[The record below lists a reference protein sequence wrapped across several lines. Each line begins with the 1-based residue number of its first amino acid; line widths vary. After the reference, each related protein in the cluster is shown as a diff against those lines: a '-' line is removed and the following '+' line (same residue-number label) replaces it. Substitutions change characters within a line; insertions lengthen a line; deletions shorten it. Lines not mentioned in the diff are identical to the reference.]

1 MRIPVKSAAVGMQLS
16 NEDRSGLTRG
26 ISVSGLILGFA
37 FLASSLGQAQV
48 LTAQYDNARTGANRN
63 EGMLTPRN
71 VNVTQF
77 GKLFAFKVD
86 GDVYA
91 QPLYMPDLEVPGKGK
106 HNVVFVA
113 TENDSVYAFDADDGS
128 TAPLWR
134 VRLANPGEGVT
145 PLSEQDVSCFFISP
159 LVGITPTPVIDLKTG
174 TLYVLAR
181 TKESKGLLHGA
192 EYKQRLHALAVT
204 TGVEKFGGPVE
215 IRAAV
220 HGDGAGSSVG
230 QINFDPLR
238 ENPRAALLLAN
249 DRVYVAWASSCDVG
263 PYHGWVMAYDAHTLA
278 QKAVFNA
285 SPDAGESGIWQG
297 DAGPAADKDGSVFV
311 VTGNGAFDGATK
323 GRDFGDSVLKLGFEG
338 QRLVLHDF
346 FTPSNQQE
354 LNDHD
359 NDLGSSGPVLLP
371 DQPSAHPHLLVA
383 AGKEG
388 KIYVIDRDHMG
399 RYQPGGDP
407 HAVQTI
413 SGSQSAFGAMAY
425 WNQNVFF
432 IGSKTPLLDYAVER
446 GHLALKASGA
456 TRFFDSGATPTV
468 SANGSKDGI
477 VWAVSSKNW
486 NEPARRPAVLYA
498 YDASKVA
505 HELYNTEQNSNRDRA
520 GVALRFAIPTA
531 VNGKVYV
538 GTKGEVDVYGL
549 LPSH

>member
-1 MRIPVKSAAVGMQLS
+1 MNMPTGMQLS
-16 NEDRSGLTRG
+16 NEDRPGLTRG
-26 ISVSGLILGFA
+26 LSVSGLILGFA

-106 HNVVFVA
+106 HNVLFVA
-113 TENDSVYAFDADDGS
+113 TENDSVYAFDADGES
-128 TAPLWR
+128 TAPLWH
-134 VRLANPGEGVT
+134 VRLANPGEGVK

-174 TLYVLAR
+174 TLYLLAR
-181 TKESKGLLHGA
+181 TKESKGPFHGD

-220 HGDGAGSSVG
+220 QGNGAGSSGG
-230 QINFDPLR
+230 QINFDPLL
-238 ENPRAALLLAN
+238 ENPRAALLLGN
-249 DRVYVAWASSCDVG
+249 DMVYLSWASSCDVG

-323 GRDFGDSVLKLGFEG
+323 SRDFGDSVLKLGLDG
-338 QRLVLHDF
+338 QHLALRDYY
-346 FTPSNQQE
+346 TPSNQSE

-413 SGSQSAFGAMAY
+413 PGSQSAFGAMAY

-432 IGSKTPLLDYAVER
+432 IGSKTPLLDYAIER
-446 GHLALKASGA
+446 GHLVLKASGA
-456 TRFFDSGATPTV
+456 TRFFDSGATPAV

-520 GVALRFAIPTA
+520 GVALRFVIPTV

-549 LPSH
+549 LPAH